1 MMTEGEEIETPNQAF
16 ASAITPKTL
25 GDIELRPF
33 SLLRKNVAYQL
44 GITGEPENLFFDA
57 VIVAW
62 LMSMTDPEVAGA
74 LKDKKKA
81 IVDAFAWAE
90 KRGLDKDNYKPL
102 VSLLVRIMAELDRST
117 DIEANGD
124 QDSKNAGG
132 PPTI

>member
-1 MMTEGEEIETPNQAF
+1 MMLEDEEIETPNQAF

-44 GITGEPENLFFDA
+44 GLSGEPENLFFDA

-62 LMSMTDPEVAGA
+62 LMSRSDVDVAGA
-74 LKDKKKA
+74 LKDKKQA
-81 IVDAFAWAE
+81 IVEAFAWAE
-90 KRGLDKDNYKPL
+90 EQGLDTENYKPL
-102 VSLLVRIMAELDRST
+102 IALLRRIMAELNRST
-117 DIEANGD
+117 DIEASED
-124 QDSKNAGG
+124 PDSKNGGG

>member
-1 MMTEGEEIETPNQAF
+1 MMIEEEEIQTANQAF

-25 GDIELRPF
+25 GDIKLHPF

-44 GITGEPENLFFDA
+44 GLSGEPENLFFDA

-62 LMSMTDPEVAGA
+62 LMSMTDVDVAGA
-74 LKDKKKA
+74 LKDKKQA
-81 IVDAFAWAE
+81 VVEAFAWAE

-102 VSLLVRIMAELDRST
+102 IALLGRIMAELNRST
-117 DIEANGD
+117 DVEPHED
-124 QDSKNAGG
+124 PDSKNGGG